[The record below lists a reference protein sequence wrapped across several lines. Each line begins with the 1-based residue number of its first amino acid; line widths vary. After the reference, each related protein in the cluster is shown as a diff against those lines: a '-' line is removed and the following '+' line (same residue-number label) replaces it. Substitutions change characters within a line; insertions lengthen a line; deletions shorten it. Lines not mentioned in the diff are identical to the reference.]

1 MAPDDT
7 LGSTPHLVHANLPNL
22 NLLTTLAVS
31 LGGGCL
37 HHPDELLQVN
47 LAVTVHVAQVKDSVN
62 LLLIEIAS
70 LDHLLLGHLPVAV
83 EVHLLE
89 DGLHILDS
97 LELILNPGNQG
108 GRTRAHNIY
117 ELLKIGIS

>member
-7 LGSTPHLVHANLPNL
+7 LGSASHLVHANLSNL
-22 NLLTTLAVS
+22 NILPCLAVS
-31 LGGGCL
+31 LRSCSL
-37 HHPDELLQVN
+37 HHPDELVEVDF
-47 LAVTVHVAQVKDSVN
+47 AVAVHVAQVKDGVN
-62 LLLIEIAS
+62 LLLVEVAG
-70 LDHLLLGHLPVAV
+70 LDHFLLGQLSIAV